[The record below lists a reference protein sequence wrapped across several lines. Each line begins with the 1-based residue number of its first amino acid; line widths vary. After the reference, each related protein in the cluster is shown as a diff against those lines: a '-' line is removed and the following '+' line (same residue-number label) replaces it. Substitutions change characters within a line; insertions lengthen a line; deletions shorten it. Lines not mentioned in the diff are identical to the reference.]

1 MFGYVKL
8 NVLSAKKMLEEYQQ
22 ITYFNIGIHL
32 SSDEFKMDFYE
43 ELVKLAYKWYNA
55 LGIKA
60 DEKQPDQ
67 KQSEELAIYN
77 FNKLFDGEYY
87 LKKLFNR
94 DINTLN
100 PDTTLLEVLIFKS
113 CASYEKGDLN
123 THRVYLKS
131 VIDVLYVQD
140 PSIWLNYGKCGIMC
154 VKKFEE
160 DLWEFEKKYNDIKD
174 LEFYETNI
182 GLSDNDVITKLKSLD
197 VNTKIDKTLGK
208 IVSKTRNNRKKIVK
222 NVVKN
227 QFNNMTKDVNLTPRS
242 IKAYLKSEM
251 NLMKNAIDRFSNVSQ
266 LYNVKHASHLDLVKH
281 SMLKVVDNL
290 QEVFMIKNGEKQL
303 NNSTLDCTNSTLD
316 CTIEEI
322 MQQEETIMME
332 QELLERECLM
342 N

>member
-22 ITYFNIGIHL
+22 IMYFNIGIHL
-32 SSDEFKMDFYE
+32 SSDEVKMDFYE

-303 NNSTLDCTNSTLD
+303 NNSTLDCT
-316 CTIEEI
+316 IEEI